1 MFSEV
6 FFFFFVWNVK
16 MIISV
21 LYMNEIIEH
30 VFVPRRPECPKLFFS
45 PSTSLTSDHPQ
56 VLSDQTKRLF
66 WHRCWLVESEPDILS
81 VKLMSTQRGRK
92 WATKSIE
99 GRSMVTLWLFILVLR
114 KVRKNFCH
122 GYRGSVSVCGGG
134 NLMSNTWL
142 Y

>member
-6 FFFFFVWNVK
+6 FFSSFGMWKWLQNIVIN
-16 MIISV
+16 SV
-21 LYMNEIIEH
+21 LYMNEIIQH
-30 VFVPRRPECPKLFFS
+30 ALVHSSCFFS

-66 WHRCWLVESEPDILS
+66 WHRCWLAESEPDILS

-114 KVRKNFCH
+114 KVLKNFCH
-122 GYRGSVSVCGGG
+122 GYRGSVSVCGRG